1 MMHLYWHVFQNL
13 KYRKGKMMSFVVGNH
28 DIVGTCLQGT
38 INTSY
43 NRLVEVFGKPTVY
56 EGNETDGKVQ
66 AEWAIKFADGT
77 LATIYDWKE
86 EGNPYEGVT
95 EWHVGGHTQH
105 ALYNVIDEIV

>member
-1 MMHLYWHVFQNL
+1 MNYVT
-13 KYRKGKMMSFVVGNH
+13 GNY

-43 NRLVEVFGKPTVY
+43 DRLVELFGEPTQLE
-56 EGNETDGKVQ
+56 EGDGKVQ
-66 AEWAIKFADGT
+66 VEWAIKFTDGT

-86 EGNPYEGVT
+86 DKTASAVT

-105 ALYNVIDEIV
+105 ALYNVIDEVI